1 MSSPVPTAPA
11 SNPSHAFG
19 QPRETIE
26 SARHVRGGGNFVADQ
41 QLPGML
47 HVALLRSPT
56 AHARILDIDVAQAR
70 ALPGVHAIL
79 TGADVQ
85 ESSSNIYTMA
95 QMHKP
100 PLDIPL
106 HALATDK
113 VRHVGEPVVA
123 VAARTRAIAEDA
135 VRLIRVS
142 YEELS
147 PIADADAALA
157 PGAPLVHENVA
168 GNLIMHRQHDFGDAA
183 GVFERAAHVVRRKLK
198 WPRQTGASLD
208 TFGCVAQW
216 APGVDELTFWSNHQ
230 SNILLWT
237 LGPTLGLPPHRIK
250 GIACDI
256 GGAFGAKFW
265 QPRAMVIC
273 ALLSRLTSRPVRY
286 VEGRDENLVG
296 GDNHGEDRSYDAE
309 LALDSSGKMLGLRF
323 SVVEDYGSAFI
334 LGPINNAEPLA
345 QATGPYDIPAF
356 AFDFTAV
363 LSNKVPQ
370 AAYRGFG
377 GAAQNFMLERLVD
390 AAAIELGLS
399 RVAIRELN
407 LLQPDQFPYR
417 TATGNLYDSG
427 DYPTALRRALDESLY
442 DLWRERQ
449 DEAREAKDATHAI
462 GIGLVSCQERSVQ
475 SGTALWLMF
484 DQEPGRNTT
493 AAESASVRVDAQ
505 GSVRVALHSPSL
517 GTPTETIAAT
527 VVAEELGIPVDSVS
541 VSRLDTSMAGPAMGP
556 SASRMTVMLSG
567 AVAGAVREIIEK
579 MRPLA
584 ANLLEANP
592 EDLVWDPSR
601 SCFAVLGAPDSTATL
616 AAIAQLANGQ
626 ALRLPDGSRSGL
638 ESTYTYDHPMS
649 SMPNADGSD
658 WGNYAPI
665 VGHTVHVP
673 VVEVDLQTGVVEFLD
688 YFVMHDCG
696 TVVNPDAVRG
706 QVVGATVQGIAT
718 ALTEELTFDEQA
730 QPLNTDFRSYFLP
743 TFLDVPAIRLGH
755 METPSPFT
763 YRGVKGIGEGGRMAA
778 PAAVVSAIEDALAPY
793 GVRIDEVP
801 VTPEKILN
809 WLASTGTPQRL
820 PHPTASLEEFDK
832 HTNQGE
838 Q

>member
-1 MSSPVPTAPA
+1 MNSTIPSPRET
-11 SNPSHAFG
+11 NTHHAFG

-26 SARHVRGGGNFVADQ
+26 SARHVRGGGKFVADL

-47 HVALLRSPT
+47 HVALLRSPK
-56 AHARILDIDVAQAR
+56 AHARIVEIDVRQAR
-70 ALPGVHAIL
+70 SLLGVHAIL

-85 ESSSNIYTMA
+85 KSTSSIYTMA

-135 VRLIRVS
+135 VRLIRVK
-142 YEELS
+142 YEDL
-147 PIADADAALA
+147 PPVADADAALA
-157 PGAPLVHENVA
+157 SGAPLVHENIA
-168 GNLIMHRQHDFGDAA
+168 GNLIMHRQHDFGDAES
-183 GVFERAAHVVRRKLK
+183 VFKNADHVVRRKLR
-198 WPRQTGASLD
+198 WPRQTGAALE

-216 APGVDELTFWSNHQ
+216 QPGVDELTFWSNHQ
-230 SNILLWT
+230 SNVLLWT

-273 ALLSRLTSRPVRY
+273 ALFSRLTTRPVRY
-286 VEGRDENLVG
+286 VEGRVENLVG
-296 GDNHGEDRSYDAE
+296 GDNHGEDRTYDAE

-345 QATGPYDIPAF
+345 QATGPYDIAAF

-377 GAAQNFMLERLVD
+377 GAAHNFMLERLVD
-390 AAAIELGLS
+390 AAAVELGLS
-399 RVAIRELN
+399 AVAIRELN
-407 LLQPDQFPYR
+407 LLQPEQFPYR
-417 TATGNLYDSG
+417 TATGNIYDSG
-427 DYPTALRRALDESLY
+427 DYPTALHRAVKESSY

-449 DEAREAKDATHAI
+449 ARAREVKDPTRAI

-493 AAESASVRVDAQ
+493 AAESASVRIDSQ

-527 VVAEELGIPVDSVS
+527 VVAEELGVPADSVS

-567 AVAGAVREIIEK
+567 AVAGAVREVIEK

-584 ANLLEANP
+584 AHLLEANP
-592 EDLVWDPSR
+592 EDLMWDPSR
-601 SCFAVLGAPDSTATL
+601 ACFTIVGVPESSATL
-616 AAIAQLANGQ
+616 AAIAHLANGH
-626 ALRLPDGSRSGL
+626 ALRLPAGCRSGL

-649 SMPNADGSD
+649 SMPHADGSD

-673 VVEVDLQTGVVEFLD
+673 VVEVDLQTGAVTFLD

-718 ALTEELTFDEQA
+718 ALTEELAFDEQA
-730 QPLNTDFRSYFLP
+730 RPQNTDFRSYFLP

-778 PAAVVSAIEDALAPY
+778 PAAVVSAIEDALSPY
-793 GVRIDEVP
+793 GVRINEVP
-801 VTPEKILN
+801 VTPEKILK
-809 WLASTGTPQRL
+809 WLGNASAAQ
-820 PHPTASLEEFDK
+820 
-832 HTNQGE
+832 
-838 Q
+838 